1 MRAARAEAHAAD
13 VMSKSV
19 EMLEDAKARVRDAE
33 ARAFAASEA
42 RASSLSSVGMTGGS
56 RPIPI
61 PRNERVPVGT
71 AVPEIVPIRREAPR
85 AETVLAPVLARAS
98 RVPPAEETETFF
110 APLAKKKC
118 SEPAPFVATWS
129 AGVPSGRENA
139 RTPGPTGGVNTPARR
154 SVFVDELVGNIDKL

>member
-1 MRAARAEAHAAD
+1 
-13 VMSKSV
+13 MSKSV

-98 RVPPAEETETFF
+98 RVPPAEAAETETFF

-129 AGVPSGRENA
+129 ARVPSGRESA
-139 RTPGPTGGVNTPARR
+139 WSPVAGGVNTPARR

>member
-42 RASSLSSVGMTGGS
+42 RALSSVGMTPS
-56 RPIPI
+56 RPIGSV
-61 PRNERVPVGT
+61 RFGT
-71 AVPEIVPIRREAPR
+71 TVSEIVPIRREASR
-85 AETVLAPVLARAS
+85 AETVLAPRAQAS
-98 RVPPAEETETFF
+98 RVPPADAAETFF
-110 APLAKKKC
+110 AKKSEKAKK

-129 AGVPSGRENA
+129 ARVPSGRESA
-139 RTPGPTGGVNTPARR
+139 WTPVAGGVNTPARR